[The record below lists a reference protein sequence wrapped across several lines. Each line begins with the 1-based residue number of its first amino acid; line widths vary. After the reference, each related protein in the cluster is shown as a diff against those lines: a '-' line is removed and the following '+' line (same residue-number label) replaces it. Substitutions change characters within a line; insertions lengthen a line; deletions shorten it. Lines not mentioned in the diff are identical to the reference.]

1 MISSEVLRRYPFF
14 ARLSMDQLNTLAK
27 LATEITVETD
37 HFFFREDEELKKFY
51 LVLEGAV
58 AVVFELPAREVE
70 HKVSEQFERKL
81 QTKDVVVSTVGP
93 GDLFGWSGLVPPHN
107 SNAGAKALTPCR
119 VVSFDCQELMSAFD
133 EDCKFG
139 YIMTQKAAQILA
151 ERLRDLRIESLS
163 SFV

>member
-14 ARLSMDQLNTLAK
+14 ARLSMDQLNTLAR

-37 HFFFREDEELKKFY
+37 HFFFREDEELKKIY

-93 GDLFGWSGLVPPHN
+93 GDLFGWSG
-107 SNAGAKALTPCR
+107 
-119 VVSFDCQELMSAFD
+119 
-133 EDCKFG
+133 
-139 YIMTQKAAQILA
+139 Y
-151 ERLRDLRIESLS
+151 LS
-163 SFV
+163 SPIFCHNTRRPCW